1 MSDANSYIS
10 QERRRMVQVRRALA
24 RAVDGNRDQPQDL
37 TSFYNACAEYIVYA
51 QGRVH
56 SQDQRIADRLKAGVP
71 ADQVDGHGRIDEL
84 IKRLQISRDLSA
96 QFASAAQE
104 LRDKGAAQQKDFQEA
119 TETFLTEVTK
129 ALGSERNPLSDLT
142 DQVMSSDDWRQV
154 ADATDDIIAQEE
166 TLFAQVR
173 ASAPAGLDP
182 ADMPIGHPQS
192 WLD

>member
-1 MSDANSYIS
+1 MSDANSYIR

-37 TSFYNACAEYIVYA
+37 TSFYNACAEYILYA

-56 SQDQRIADRLKAGVP
+56 SQDRRIADRLKAGVP
-71 ADQVDGHGRIDEL
+71 ADQVDDHARIDEL
-84 IKRLQISRDLSA
+84 IKRLQMSSDLSS
-96 QFASAAQE
+96 QFAIAAQR
-104 LRDKGAAQQKDFQEA
+104 LRSNGPAQQKDFQEA
-119 TETFLTEVTK
+119 TETFFTEVTK

-142 DQVMSSDDWRQV
+142 DQVMSSDDWQQV
-154 ADATDDIIAQEE
+154 ASVTDDITAQEE

-182 ADMPIGHPQS
+182 ADMPIGHPKS
-192 WLD
+192 WSD